1 MAPRSQEPQVI
12 IQQDKKYI
20 ATITFTVDTKDKG
33 TICYIFEGNRN
44 SISQMAT
51 EQFQKDFPIE
61 GIGMTIS
68 VAEVKDESLQKATD
82 KKKILKLI
90 ERYLNYQDD
99 RGNNKKIKFMGEL
112 TPINKIKE
120 YYGFTIKET
129 KAPIIEETP
138 IMKVPQ
144 MPKQEKVAA
153 TVKAT
158 VKSWFCEY
166 NIKLGTEK
174 FRKGTKIDGA
184 DNEVDARKQL
194 DVYIKRTFSKIRSI
208 TKVSIK
214 EWEGESDFSEEIIE
228 SLPKAKEILQPKI
241 ETSKR
246 TLDDIIKTEFE
257 EDMLNER
264 VFLVVLKHGKIK
276 PKDFE
281 NDFFVKKDEGQTD
294 EELFQEFKSDCPGLK
309 RKHVGIRRGTFK
321 QVLTTNFYKKILMGK
336 DFSERIEKGELG
348 IEALNEI
355 IQTTYETVVT
365 ELDTKSTIEDKTAD
379 WFTTMTTVL
388 PISIALLAEI
398 IKNKK

>member
-1 MAPRSQEPQVI
+1 MAPRSQEPQVVAE
-12 IQQDKKYI
+12 DKKYI
-20 ATITFTVDTKDKG
+20 ATISFTVDSKDKG
-33 TICYIFEGNRN
+33 TICYIFEGSKNL
-44 SISQMAT
+44 ISQMAT
-51 EQFQKDFPIE
+51 EQFQQDFPIE

-68 VAEVKDESLQKATD
+68 VAEVKDESLQKATE
-82 KKKILKLI
+82 KRKILKLI
-90 ERYLNYQDD
+90 ERYLNFQDS
-99 RGNNKKIKFMGEL
+99 RGENKKLKFMGEL

-129 KAPIIEETP
+129 KTPIIEETP

-194 DVYIKRTFSKIRSI
+194 DIYIKRTFTKIRSI

-228 SLPKAKEILQPKI
+228 NLPKAKEILQPKI
-241 ETSKR
+241 ETDKR

-257 EDMLNER
+257 EDVLNER
-264 VFLVVLKHGKIK
+264 VLLVVLKHGKIK

-336 DFSERIEKGELG
+336 DFSERIEKGKLG

-355 IQTTYETVVT
+355 MEEQIEKAKGTSPSDSLVNLI
-365 ELDTKSTIEDKTAD
+365 LDKMWDDLTA
-379 WFTTMTTVL
+379 
-388 PISIALLAEI
+388 
-398 IKNKK
+398 

>member
-33 TICYIFEGNRN
+33 TICYIFKGNRN

-166 NIKLGTEK
+166 NIKLGTER

-194 DVYIKRTFSKIRSI
+194 DIYIKRTFTKIRSI

-336 DFSERIEKGELG
+336 DFSERIEKGEIG

-355 IQTTYETVVT
+355 MEEQIEKAKGTSPSDSLVNLI
-365 ELDTKSTIEDKTAD
+365 LDKMWDDLTA
-379 WFTTMTTVL
+379 
-388 PISIALLAEI
+388 
-398 IKNKK
+398 

>member
-1 MAPRSQEPQVI
+1 MAPRRQEPQVI

-20 ATITFTVDTKDKG
+20 ATITFTVDNKDKG
-33 TICYIFEGNRN
+33 TICYIFEGSRN

-90 ERYLNYQDD
+90 ERYLNYQDN
-99 RGNNKKIKFMGEL
+99 RGDNKKLKFMGEL

-194 DVYIKRTFSKIRSI
+194 DIYIKRTFTKIRSI

-228 SLPKAKEILQPKI
+228 NLPKAKEILQPKI
-241 ETSKR
+241 ATDKR

-336 DFSERIEKGELG
+336 DFSERIEKGKLG

-355 IQTTYETVVT
+355 MEEQIEKAKGTSPSDSLVNLI
-365 ELDTKSTIEDKTAD
+365 LDKMWDDLTA
-379 WFTTMTTVL
+379 
-388 PISIALLAEI
+388 
-398 IKNKK
+398 

>member
-33 TICYIFEGNRN
+33 TICYIFEGSKN

-99 RGNNKKIKFMGEL
+99 RGDNKKLKFMGEL

-120 YYGFTIKET
+120 YYGFTIKEA

-166 NIKLGTEK
+166 NIKLGTER

-194 DVYIKRTFSKIRSI
+194 DIYIKRTFTKIRSI

-355 IQTTYETVVT
+355 MEEQIEKAKGTSPSDSLVNLI
-365 ELDTKSTIEDKTAD
+365 LDKMWDDLTA
-379 WFTTMTTVL
+379 
-388 PISIALLAEI
+388 
-398 IKNKK
+398 

>member
-33 TICYIFEGNRN
+33 TICYIFEGSKN

-166 NIKLGTEK
+166 NIKLGTER

-194 DVYIKRTFSKIRSI
+194 DIYIKRTFTKIRSI

-214 EWEGESDFSEEIIE
+214 EWDGESDFSEEIIE

-348 IEALNEI
+348 IEALNKIMEEQI
-355 IQTTYETVVT
+355 EKAKGTSPSDSLVNLI
-365 ELDTKSTIEDKTAD
+365 LDKMWDDLTA
-379 WFTTMTTVL
+379 
-388 PISIALLAEI
+388 
-398 IKNKK
+398 

>member
-33 TICYIFEGNRN
+33 TICYIFEGSKN

-112 TPINKIKE
+112 TPINKIKQ

-129 KAPIIEETP
+129 KAPIIEEAP

-166 NIKLGTEK
+166 NIKLGTER

-194 DVYIKRTFSKIRSI
+194 DIYIKRTFTKIRSI

-355 IQTTYETVVT
+355 MEEQIEKAKGTSPSDSLVNLI
-365 ELDTKSTIEDKTAD
+365 LDKMWDVLTA
-379 WFTTMTTVL
+379 
-388 PISIALLAEI
+388 
-398 IKNKK
+398 

>member
-1 MAPRSQEPQVI
+1 MAPRRQEPQVI

-20 ATITFTVDTKDKG
+20 ATITFTVDNKDKG
-33 TICYIFEGNRN
+33 TICYIFEGSRN

-90 ERYLNYQDD
+90 ERYLNYQDN
-99 RGNNKKIKFMGEL
+99 RGDNKKLKFMGEL

-144 MPKQEKVAA
+144 MSKQEKVAA

-194 DVYIKRTFSKIRSI
+194 DIYIKRTFTKIRSI

-228 SLPKAKEILQPKI
+228 NLPKAKEILQPKI
-241 ETSKR
+241 ETDKR

-336 DFSERIEKGELG
+336 DFSERIEKGKLG

-355 IQTTYETVVT
+355 MEEQIEKAKGTSPSDSLVNLI
-365 ELDTKSTIEDKTAD
+365 LDKMWDDLTA
-379 WFTTMTTVL
+379 
-388 PISIALLAEI
+388 
-398 IKNKK
+398 

>member
-166 NIKLGTEK
+166 NIKLGTER

-194 DVYIKRTFSKIRSI
+194 DIYIKRTFTKIRSI

-214 EWEGESDFSEEIIE
+214 EWDGESDFSEEIIE

-336 DFSERIEKGELG
+336 DFSERIEKGKLG

-355 IQTTYETVVT
+355 MEEQIEKAKGTSPSDSLVNLI
-365 ELDTKSTIEDKTAD
+365 LDKMWDDLTA
-379 WFTTMTTVL
+379 
-388 PISIALLAEI
+388 
-398 IKNKK
+398 

>member
-33 TICYIFEGNRN
+33 TICYIFEGSKN

-138 IMKVPQ
+138 IVKVPQ

-166 NIKLGTEK
+166 NIKLGTER

-194 DVYIKRTFSKIRSI
+194 DIYIKRTFTKIRSI

-241 ETSKR
+241 ETNKR

-355 IQTTYETVVT
+355 MEEQIEKAKGTSPSDSLVNLI
-365 ELDTKSTIEDKTAD
+365 LDKMWDDLTA
-379 WFTTMTTVL
+379 
-388 PISIALLAEI
+388 
-398 IKNKK
+398 

>member
-33 TICYIFEGNRN
+33 TICYIFEGSKN

-166 NIKLGTEK
+166 NIKLGTER

-194 DVYIKRTFSKIRSI
+194 DIYIKRTFTKIRSI

-214 EWEGESDFSEEIIE
+214 
-228 SLPKAKEILQPKI
+228 
-241 ETSKR
+241 
-246 TLDDIIKTEFE
+246 
-257 EDMLNER
+257 
-264 VFLVVLKHGKIK
+264 
-276 PKDFE
+276 
-281 NDFFVKKDEGQTD
+281 
-294 EELFQEFKSDCPGLK
+294 
-309 RKHVGIRRGTFK
+309 
-321 QVLTTNFYKKILMGK
+321 
-336 DFSERIEKGELG
+336 
-348 IEALNEI
+348 
-355 IQTTYETVVT
+355 
-365 ELDTKSTIEDKTAD
+365 
-379 WFTTMTTVL
+379 
-388 PISIALLAEI
+388 
-398 IKNKK
+398 

>member
-1 MAPRSQEPQVI
+1 
-12 IQQDKKYI
+12 
-20 ATITFTVDTKDKG
+20 
-33 TICYIFEGNRN
+33 
-44 SISQMAT
+44 
-51 EQFQKDFPIE
+51 
-61 GIGMTIS
+61 
-68 VAEVKDESLQKATD
+68 
-82 KKKILKLI
+82 
-90 ERYLNYQDD
+90 
-99 RGNNKKIKFMGEL
+99 
-112 TPINKIKE
+112 
-120 YYGFTIKET
+120 
-129 KAPIIEETP
+129 
-138 IMKVPQ
+138 MKVPQ

-166 NIKLGTEK
+166 NIKLGTER

-194 DVYIKRTFSKIRSI
+194 DIYIKRTFTKIRSI

-228 SLPKAKEILQPKI
+228 NLPKAKEILQPKI

-355 IQTTYETVVT
+355 MEEQ
-365 ELDTKSTIEDKTAD
+365 IEKAKGTSPSDSLVNLILNKMWDDLTA
-379 WFTTMTTVL
+379 
-388 PISIALLAEI
+388 
-398 IKNKK
+398 

>member
-33 TICYIFEGNRN
+33 TICYIFEGSKN

-68 VAEVKDESLQKATD
+68 VAEVKYESLQKATD

-120 YYGFTIKET
+120 YYGFTIKEA

-166 NIKLGTEK
+166 NIKLGTER

-194 DVYIKRTFSKIRSI
+194 DIYIKRTFTKIRSI

-355 IQTTYETVVT
+355 MEEQIEKAKGTSPSDSLVNLI
-365 ELDTKSTIEDKTAD
+365 LDKMWDDLTA
-379 WFTTMTTVL
+379 
-388 PISIALLAEI
+388 
-398 IKNKK
+398 

>member
-33 TICYIFEGNRN
+33 TICYIFEGSKN

-138 IMKVPQ
+138 IIKVPQ

-166 NIKLGTEK
+166 NIKLGTER

-194 DVYIKRTFSKIRSI
+194 DIYIKRTFTKIRSI

-228 SLPKAKEILQPKI
+228 NLPKAKEILQPKI
-241 ETSKR
+241 ETNKR

-355 IQTTYETVVT
+355 MEEQIEKA
-365 ELDTKSTIEDKTAD
+365 KSTSPSNSLVNLILDKMWDDLTA
-379 WFTTMTTVL
+379 
-388 PISIALLAEI
+388 
-398 IKNKK
+398 

>member
-33 TICYIFEGNRN
+33 TICYIFEGSKN

-138 IMKVPQ
+138 IVKVPQ

-166 NIKLGTEK
+166 NIKLGTER

-194 DVYIKRTFSKIRSI
+194 DIYIKRTFTKIRSI

-355 IQTTYETVVT
+355 MEEQIEKAKGTSPSDSLVNLI
-365 ELDTKSTIEDKTAD
+365 LDKMWDDLTA
-379 WFTTMTTVL
+379 
-388 PISIALLAEI
+388 
-398 IKNKK
+398 

>member
-33 TICYIFEGNRN
+33 TICYIFEGSKN

-120 YYGFTIKET
+120 YYGFTIKEA

-166 NIKLGTEK
+166 NIKLGTER

-194 DVYIKRTFSKIRSI
+194 DIYIKRTFTKIRSI

-355 IQTTYETVVT
+355 MEEQIEKAKGTSPSDSLVNLI
-365 ELDTKSTIEDKTAD
+365 LDKMWDDLTA
-379 WFTTMTTVL
+379 
-388 PISIALLAEI
+388 
-398 IKNKK
+398 

>member
-33 TICYIFEGNRN
+33 TICYIFKGNRN

-129 KAPIIEETP
+129 KAPIIEEAP

-144 MPKQEKVAA
+144 IPKQEKVAA

-194 DVYIKRTFSKIRSI
+194 DIYIKRTFTKIRSI

-228 SLPKAKEILQPKI
+228 NLPKAKEILQPKV

-355 IQTTYETVVT
+355 MEEQIEKA
-365 ELDTKSTIEDKTAD
+365 KSTSPSNSLVNLILDKMWDVLTA
-379 WFTTMTTVL
+379 
-388 PISIALLAEI
+388 
-398 IKNKK
+398 

>member
-33 TICYIFEGNRN
+33 TICYIFEGNKN

-99 RGNNKKIKFMGEL
+99 RGNNKKLKFMGEL

-166 NIKLGTEK
+166 NIKLGTER

-194 DVYIKRTFSKIRSI
+194 DIYIKRTFTKIRSI

-336 DFSERIEKGELG
+336 DFSERIEKGKLG

-355 IQTTYETVVT
+355 MEEQIEKAKGTSPSDSLVNLI
-365 ELDTKSTIEDKTAD
+365 LDKMWDDLTA
-379 WFTTMTTVL
+379 
-388 PISIALLAEI
+388 
-398 IKNKK
+398 

>member
-1 MAPRSQEPQVI
+1 MAPRRQEPQVI

-20 ATITFTVDTKDKG
+20 ATITFTVDNKDKG
-33 TICYIFEGNRN
+33 TICYIFEGNRS

-99 RGNNKKIKFMGEL
+99 RGDNKKLKFMGEL
-112 TPINKIKE
+112 TSINKIKE

-194 DVYIKRTFSKIRSI
+194 DIYIKRTFTKIRSI

-228 SLPKAKEILQPKI
+228 NLPKAKEILQPKI
-241 ETSKR
+241 ETDKR

-264 VFLVVLKHGKIK
+264 ELLVVLKHGKIK

-336 DFSERIEKGELG
+336 DFSERIKKGKLG

-355 IQTTYETVVT
+355 MEEQIEKAKGTSPSDSLVNLI
-365 ELDTKSTIEDKTAD
+365 LDKMWDDLTA
-379 WFTTMTTVL
+379 
-388 PISIALLAEI
+388 
-398 IKNKK
+398 

>member
-1 MAPRSQEPQVI
+1 MAPRRQEPQVI

-20 ATITFTVDTKDKG
+20 ATITFTVDNKDKG
-33 TICYIFEGNRN
+33 TICYIFEGSRN

-99 RGNNKKIKFMGEL
+99 RGDNKKLKFMGEL

-129 KAPIIEETP
+129 KAPIIEEIP

-194 DVYIKRTFSKIRSI
+194 DIYIKRTFTKIRSI

-228 SLPKAKEILQPKI
+228 NLPKAKEILQPKI
-241 ETSKR
+241 ETDKR

-264 VFLVVLKHGKIK
+264 VLLVVLKHGKIK

-294 EELFQEFKSDCPGLK
+294 EELFQEFKSDCPSLK

-336 DFSERIEKGELG
+336 DFSERIEKGKLG

-355 IQTTYETVVT
+355 MEEQIEKAKGTSPSDSLVNLI
-365 ELDTKSTIEDKTAD
+365 LDKMWDDLTA
-379 WFTTMTTVL
+379 
-388 PISIALLAEI
+388 
-398 IKNKK
+398 

>member
-1 MAPRSQEPQVI
+1 MAPRRQEPQVI

-20 ATITFTVDTKDKG
+20 ATITFTVDNKDKG
-33 TICYIFEGNRN
+33 TICYIFEGSRN

-90 ERYLNYQDD
+90 ERYLNYQDN
-99 RGNNKKIKFMGEL
+99 RGDNKKLKFMGEL

-144 MPKQEKVAA
+144 IPKKEKE
-153 TVKAT
+153 TVP
-158 VKSWFCEY
+158 VKSVAKVWFCEY

-194 DVYIKRTFSKIRSI
+194 DIYIKRTFTKIRSI

-228 SLPKAKEILQPKI
+228 NLPKAKEILQPKI
-241 ETSKR
+241 ETDKR

-336 DFSERIEKGELG
+336 DFSERIEKGKLG

-355 IQTTYETVVT
+355 MEEQIEKAKGTSPSDSLVNLILDKMWDDLT
-365 ELDTKSTIEDKTAD
+365 E
-379 WFTTMTTVL
+379 
-388 PISIALLAEI
+388 
-398 IKNKK
+398 

>member
-33 TICYIFEGNRN
+33 TICYIFEGSKN

-120 YYGFTIKET
+120 YYGFTIKEA

-153 TVKAT
+153 TMKAT

-166 NIKLGTEK
+166 NIKLGTER

-194 DVYIKRTFSKIRSI
+194 DIYIKRTFTKIRSI

-355 IQTTYETVVT
+355 MEEQIEKAKGTSPSNSLVNLI
-365 ELDTKSTIEDKTAD
+365 LDKMWDDLTA
-379 WFTTMTTVL
+379 
-388 PISIALLAEI
+388 
-398 IKNKK
+398 

>member
-1 MAPRSQEPQVI
+1 MAPRRQEPQVI

-20 ATITFTVDTKDKG
+20 ATITFTVDNKDKG
-33 TICYIFEGNRN
+33 TICYIFEGNRS

-99 RGNNKKIKFMGEL
+99 RGDNKKLKFMGEL
-112 TPINKIKE
+112 TSINKIKE

-194 DVYIKRTFSKIRSI
+194 DIYIKRTFTKIRSI

-228 SLPKAKEILQPKI
+228 NLPKAKEILQPKI
-241 ETSKR
+241 ETDKR

-264 VFLVVLKHGKIK
+264 VLLVVLKHGKIK

-336 DFSERIEKGELG
+336 DFSERIKKGKLG

-355 IQTTYETVVT
+355 MEEQIEKAKGTSPSDSLVNLI
-365 ELDTKSTIEDKTAD
+365 LDKMWDDLTA
-379 WFTTMTTVL
+379 
-388 PISIALLAEI
+388 
-398 IKNKK
+398 

>member
-12 IQQDKKYI
+12 IRQDKKYI

-33 TICYIFEGNRN
+33 TICYIFEGNKN

-68 VAEVKDESLQKATD
+68 VAEVKDKSLQKATD

-99 RGNNKKIKFMGEL
+99 RGDNKKLKFMGEL

-194 DVYIKRTFSKIRSI
+194 DIYIKRTFTKIRSI

-228 SLPKAKEILQPKI
+228 NLPKAKEILQPKI
-241 ETSKR
+241 ETDKR

-264 VFLVVLKHGKIK
+264 VLLVVLKHGKIK

-336 DFSERIEKGELG
+336 DFSERIEKGKLG

-355 IQTTYETVVT
+355 MEEQIEKAKGTSPSDSLVNLI
-365 ELDTKSTIEDKTAD
+365 LDKMWDDLTA
-379 WFTTMTTVL
+379 
-388 PISIALLAEI
+388 
-398 IKNKK
+398 

>member
-33 TICYIFEGNRN
+33 TICYIFEGNKN

-241 ETSKR
+241 ETGKR

-355 IQTTYETVVT
+355 MEEQIEKAKGTSPSDSLVNLI
-365 ELDTKSTIEDKTAD
+365 LDKMWDDLTA
-379 WFTTMTTVL
+379 
-388 PISIALLAEI
+388 
-398 IKNKK
+398 

>member
-1 MAPRSQEPQVI
+1 MAPRRQEPQVI

-20 ATITFTVDTKDKG
+20 ATITFTVDNKDKG
-33 TICYIFEGNRN
+33 TICYIFEGSRN

-90 ERYLNYQDD
+90 ERYLNYQDN
-99 RGNNKKIKFMGEL
+99 RGDNKKLKFMGEL

-194 DVYIKRTFSKIRSI
+194 DIYIKRTFTKIRSI

-228 SLPKAKEILQPKI
+228 NLPKAKEILQPKI
-241 ETSKR
+241 ATDKR

-355 IQTTYETVVT
+355 MEEQIEKAKGTSPSDSLVNLI
-365 ELDTKSTIEDKTAD
+365 LDKMWDDLTA
-379 WFTTMTTVL
+379 
-388 PISIALLAEI
+388 
-398 IKNKK
+398 

>member
-33 TICYIFEGNRN
+33 TICYIFEGNKN

-166 NIKLGTEK
+166 NIKLGTER

-194 DVYIKRTFSKIRSI
+194 DIYIKRTFTKIRSI

-355 IQTTYETVVT
+355 MEEQIEKAKGTSPSDSLVNLI
-365 ELDTKSTIEDKTAD
+365 LDKMWDDLTA
-379 WFTTMTTVL
+379 
-388 PISIALLAEI
+388 
-398 IKNKK
+398 

>member
-61 GIGMTIS
+61 GIGMTIN

-166 NIKLGTEK
+166 NIKLGTER

-194 DVYIKRTFSKIRSI
+194 DIYIKRTFTKIRSI

-228 SLPKAKEILQPKI
+228 NLPKAKEILQPKI

-355 IQTTYETVVT
+355 MEEQIEKAKGTSPSDSLVNLI
-365 ELDTKSTIEDKTAD
+365 LDKMWDDLTA
-379 WFTTMTTVL
+379 
-388 PISIALLAEI
+388 
-398 IKNKK
+398 

>member
-33 TICYIFEGNRN
+33 TICYIFEGSKN

-194 DVYIKRTFSKIRSI
+194 DIYIKRTFTKIRSI

-228 SLPKAKEILQPKI
+228 NLPKAKEILQPKI
-241 ETSKR
+241 ETNKR

-336 DFSERIEKGELG
+336 DFSERIEKGKLG

-355 IQTTYETVVT
+355 MEEQIEKAKGTSPSDSLVNLI
-365 ELDTKSTIEDKTAD
+365 LDKMWDDLTA
-379 WFTTMTTVL
+379 
-388 PISIALLAEI
+388 
-398 IKNKK
+398 

>member
-33 TICYIFEGNRN
+33 TICYIFEGSKN

-166 NIKLGTEK
+166 NIKLGTER

-194 DVYIKRTFSKIRSI
+194 DIYIKRTFTKIRSI

-355 IQTTYETVVT
+355 MEEQIEKAKGTSPSDSLVNLI
-365 ELDTKSTIEDKTAD
+365 LDKMWDDLTA
-379 WFTTMTTVL
+379 
-388 PISIALLAEI
+388 
-398 IKNKK
+398 

>member
-33 TICYIFEGNRN
+33 TICYIFKGNRN

-129 KAPIIEETP
+129 KAPIIEEAP

-144 MPKQEKVAA
+144 IPKQEKVAA

-166 NIKLGTEK
+166 NIKLGTER

-194 DVYIKRTFSKIRSI
+194 DIYIKRTFTKIRSI

-228 SLPKAKEILQPKI
+228 NLPKAKEILQPKI

-309 RKHVGIRRGTFK
+309 KKHVGIRRGTFK

-336 DFSERIEKGELG
+336 DFSERIEKGKLG

-355 IQTTYETVVT
+355 MEEQIEKAKGTSPSDSLVNLI
-365 ELDTKSTIEDKTAD
+365 LDKMWDDLTA
-379 WFTTMTTVL
+379 
-388 PISIALLAEI
+388 
-398 IKNKK
+398 

>member
-33 TICYIFEGNRN
+33 TICYIFEGSKN

-138 IMKVPQ
+138 IVKVPQ

-194 DVYIKRTFSKIRSI
+194 DIYIKRTFTKIRSI

-355 IQTTYETVVT
+355 MEEQIEKAKGTSPSDSLVNLI
-365 ELDTKSTIEDKTAD
+365 LDKMWDDLTA
-379 WFTTMTTVL
+379 
-388 PISIALLAEI
+388 
-398 IKNKK
+398 

>member
-33 TICYIFEGNRN
+33 TICYIFEGNKN

-129 KAPIIEETP
+129 KAPI
-138 IMKVPQ
+138 MKVPQ

-166 NIKLGTEK
+166 NIKLGTER

-194 DVYIKRTFSKIRSI
+194 DIYIKRTFTKIRSI
-208 TKVSIK
+208 TKVSVK

-228 SLPKAKEILQPKI
+228 NLPKAKEILQPKI

-336 DFSERIEKGELG
+336 DFSERIEKGKLG

-355 IQTTYETVVT
+355 MEEQIEKAKGTSPSDSLVNLI
-365 ELDTKSTIEDKTAD
+365 LDKMWDDLTA
-379 WFTTMTTVL
+379 
-388 PISIALLAEI
+388 
-398 IKNKK
+398 

>member
-1 MAPRSQEPQVI
+1 MALKNQEPQVVAE
-12 IQQDKKYI
+12 DKKYI
-20 ATITFTVDTKDKG
+20 ATISFTVDSKDKG
-33 TICYIFEGNRN
+33 TVCYVYKG
-44 SISQMAT
+44 SKSLVSQLAT
-51 EQFQKDFPIE
+51 KQFKKDFPID
-61 GIGMTIS
+61 GIGITVN
-68 VAEVKDESLQKATD
+68 VAEIKDENLQKPTD

-90 ERYLNYQDD
+90 ERYLDYQDG
-99 RGNNKKIKFMGEL
+99 RGDSKKIKSNREEKS
-112 TPINKIKE
+112 NNEIKE
-120 YYGFTIKET
+120 YYGFNK
-129 KAPIIEETP
+129 
-138 IMKVPQ
+138 
-144 MPKQEKVAA
+144 KQ
-153 TVKAT
+153 KAT
-158 VKSWFCEY
+158 VKKEVKPVVQEKIEQEIEPKVVIPTAVPQIPKKEKETVPVKSVAKVWFCEY

-194 DVYIKRTFSKIRSI
+194 DIYIKRTFTKIRSI

-228 SLPKAKEILQPKI
+228 NLPKAKEILQPKI
-241 ETSKR
+241 ETDKR

-336 DFSERIEKGELG
+336 DFSERIEKGKLG

-355 IQTTYETVVT
+355 MEEQIEKAKGTSPSDSLVNLI
-365 ELDTKSTIEDKTAD
+365 LDKMWDDLTA
-379 WFTTMTTVL
+379 
-388 PISIALLAEI
+388 
-398 IKNKK
+398 

>member
-33 TICYIFEGNRN
+33 TICYIFEGSKN

-166 NIKLGTEK
+166 NIKLGTER

-194 DVYIKRTFSKIRSI
+194 DIYIKRTFTKIRSI

-228 SLPKAKEILQPKI
+228 NLPKAKEILQPKI

-355 IQTTYETVVT
+355 MEEQIEKAKGTSPSDSLVNLI
-365 ELDTKSTIEDKTAD
+365 LDKMWDDLTA
-379 WFTTMTTVL
+379 
-388 PISIALLAEI
+388 
-398 IKNKK
+398 

>member
-20 ATITFTVDTKDKG
+20 ATITFTVDNKDKG
-33 TICYIFEGNRN
+33 TICYIFEGSRN

-68 VAEVKDESLQKATD
+68 VAEVKDKSLQKATD

-99 RGNNKKIKFMGEL
+99 RGDNKKLKFMGEL

-194 DVYIKRTFSKIRSI
+194 DIYIKRTFTKIRSI

-228 SLPKAKEILQPKI
+228 NLPKAKEILQPKI
-241 ETSKR
+241 ETDKR

-336 DFSERIEKGELG
+336 DFSERIEKGKLG

-355 IQTTYETVVT
+355 MEEQIEKAKGTSPSDSLVNLI
-365 ELDTKSTIEDKTAD
+365 LDKMWDDLTA
-379 WFTTMTTVL
+379 
-388 PISIALLAEI
+388 
-398 IKNKK
+398 

>member
-1 MAPRSQEPQVI
+1 MAPRSQEPQVVAE
-12 IQQDKKYI
+12 DKKYI
-20 ATITFTVDTKDKG
+20 ATISFTVDSKDKG
-33 TICYIFEGNRN
+33 TICYIFEGSKNL
-44 SISQMAT
+44 ISQMAT

-68 VAEVKDESLQKATD
+68 VAEVKDESLQKATE
-82 KKKILKLI
+82 KRKILKLI
-90 ERYLNYQDD
+90 ERYLNFQDS
-99 RGNNKKIKFMGEL
+99 RGENKKLKFMGEL

-129 KAPIIEETP
+129 KTPIIEETP

-194 DVYIKRTFSKIRSI
+194 DIYIKRTFTKIRSI

-228 SLPKAKEILQPKI
+228 NLPKAKEILQPKI
-241 ETSKR
+241 ETDKR

-257 EDMLNER
+257 EDVLNER
-264 VFLVVLKHGKIK
+264 VLLVVLKHGKIK

-336 DFSERIEKGELG
+336 DFSERLEKGKLG

-355 IQTTYETVVT
+355 MEEQIEKAKGTSPSDSLVNLI
-365 ELDTKSTIEDKTAD
+365 LDKMWDDLTA
-379 WFTTMTTVL
+379 
-388 PISIALLAEI
+388 
-398 IKNKK
+398 

>member
-33 TICYIFEGNRN
+33 TICYIFEGSKN

-112 TPINKIKE
+112 TPINKIKQ

-129 KAPIIEETP
+129 KAPIIEEAP

-166 NIKLGTEK
+166 NIKLGTER

-194 DVYIKRTFSKIRSI
+194 DIYIKRTFTKIRSI

-336 DFSERIEKGELG
+336 DFLERIEKGKLG

-355 IQTTYETVVT
+355 MEEQIEKAKGTSPSDSLVNLI
-365 ELDTKSTIEDKTAD
+365 LDKMWDVLTA
-379 WFTTMTTVL
+379 
-388 PISIALLAEI
+388 
-398 IKNKK
+398 

>member
-33 TICYIFEGNRN
+33 TICYIFKGNRN

-129 KAPIIEETP
+129 KAPIIEEAP

-144 MPKQEKVAA
+144 IPKQEKVA
-153 TVKAT
+153 AT

-166 NIKLGTEK
+166 NIKLGTER

-194 DVYIKRTFSKIRSI
+194 DIYIKRTFTKIRSI

-228 SLPKAKEILQPKI
+228 NLPKAKEILQPKI

-309 RKHVGIRRGTFK
+309 KKHVGIRRGTFK

-355 IQTTYETVVT
+355 MEEQIEKAKGTSPSDSLVNLI
-365 ELDTKSTIEDKTAD
+365 LDKMWDDLTA
-379 WFTTMTTVL
+379 
-388 PISIALLAEI
+388 
-398 IKNKK
+398 

>member
-1 MAPRSQEPQVI
+1 MAPRRQEPQVI

-20 ATITFTVDTKDKG
+20 ATITFTVDNKDKG
-33 TICYIFEGNRN
+33 TICYIFEGSRN

-99 RGNNKKIKFMGEL
+99 RGDNKKLKFMGEL
-112 TPINKIKE
+112 TSINKIKE

-194 DVYIKRTFSKIRSI
+194 DIYIKRTFTKIRSI

-228 SLPKAKEILQPKI
+228 NLPKAKEILQPKI
-241 ETSKR
+241 ETDKR

-336 DFSERIEKGELG
+336 DFSERIEKGKFG

-355 IQTTYETVVT
+355 MEEQIEKAKGTSPSDSLVNLI
-365 ELDTKSTIEDKTAD
+365 LDKMWDDLTA
-379 WFTTMTTVL
+379 
-388 PISIALLAEI
+388 
-398 IKNKK
+398 

>member
-12 IQQDKKYI
+12 IRQDKKYI

-33 TICYIFEGNRN
+33 TICYIFEGNKN

-68 VAEVKDESLQKATD
+68 VAEVKDKSLQKATD

-99 RGNNKKIKFMGEL
+99 RGDNKKLKFMGEL

-194 DVYIKRTFSKIRSI
+194 DIYIKRTFTKIRSI

-228 SLPKAKEILQPKI
+228 NLPKAKEILQPKI
-241 ETSKR
+241 ETDKR

-264 VFLVVLKHGKIK
+264 VLLVVLKHGKIK

-336 DFSERIEKGELG
+336 DFSERIEKGKLG

-355 IQTTYETVVT
+355 MEEQ
-365 ELDTKSTIEDKTAD
+365 K
-379 WFTTMTTVL
+379 
-388 PISIALLAEI
+388 
-398 IKNKK
+398 